1 MNKAIPHLRRS
12 RKTPLRA
19 QVTAILRN
27 EILSGRVK
35 PGSILY
41 ERELAKQLG
50 VSKTP
55 VRESLTVLDHE
66 GLVRTLPRKG
76 YLVNGFTVQ
85 DVHNYFDL
93 RVILESAAAELAVGR
108 ITDEQIEALAALVP
122 DGTPD
127 DDLLKRLDR
136 NVELHYSLALLS
148 GNDRLASL
156 IKNLMSEMRR
166 MIAAGYIPEEH
177 GQLMAAL
184 KERDPR
190 RAAEAMR
197 NHINAVRE
205 RALRL
210 VPSPP
215 VNSERSE
222 RAPTEKPD
230 P

>member
-1 MNKAIPHLRRS
+1 MQKSVPHLRRS

-35 PGSILY
+35 PGSILN

-76 YLVNGFTVQ
+76 YLVSGYTVQ
-85 DVHNYFDL
+85 DVHNFFDL
-93 RVILESAAAELAVGR
+93 RMILESAAVELAVSR
-108 ITDEQIEALAALVP
+108 ITDEELEALMALVP
-122 DGTPD
+122 DGAPD
-127 DDLLKRLDR
+127 DDMLKRLER
-136 NVELHYSLALLS
+136 NVDLHYSLALLS

-156 IKNLMSEMRR
+156 VKTLLSEMRR
-166 MIAAGYIPEEH
+166 MIAAGYVPEEH
-177 GQLMAAL
+177 EKLMAAL

-190 RAAEAMR
+190 RAAQAMR

-210 VPSPP
+210 VPSLLA
-215 VNSERSE
+215 NSEHSAS
-222 RAPTEKPD
+222 APAENAD
-230 P
+230 L

>member
-1 MNKAIPHLRRS
+1 MPHLRRS

-27 EILSGRVK
+27 EILSGRVR

-66 GLVRTLPRKG
+66 GLVKTLPRKG

-85 DVHNYFDL
+85 DVHNFFDL
-93 RVILESAAAELAVGR
+93 RVILESGAVELAAAR
-108 ITDEQIEALAALVP
+108 MTDEQLERLTALVP
-122 DGTPD
+122 DGNAD
-127 DDLLKRLDR
+127 EGISKRLDR
-136 NVELHYSLALLS
+136 NVDLHYSLALLS

-156 IKNLMSEMRR
+156 IKGLMAEMRR
-166 MIAAGYIPEEH
+166 MIAAGYVPEEH
-177 GQLMAAL
+177 EKLIAAL
-184 KERDPR
+184 KQRDPR
-190 RAAEAMR
+190 RAVEAMR

-205 RALRL
+205 KALHL

-215 VNSERSE
+215 ANSERSGKAAAK
-222 RAPTEKPD
+222 RKPD
-230 P
+230 R

>member
-1 MNKAIPHLRRS
+1 MQKTMRHLRRS

-35 PGSILY
+35 PGSILN

-76 YLVNGFTVQ
+76 YLVSGYTVQ
-85 DVHNYFDL
+85 DVHNFFDL
-93 RVILESAAAELAVGR
+93 RVILESAAVELAVGR
-108 ITDEQIEALAALVP
+108 ITDEEFEALTALVP
-122 DGTPD
+122 DGAPD
-127 DDLLKRLDR
+127 DDMLKRLDR
-136 NVELHYSLALLS
+136 NVDLHYTLARLS

-156 IKNLMSEMRR
+156 IRTLMSEMRR
-166 MIAAGYIPEEH
+166 MIAAGYVPEEH
-177 GQLMAAL
+177 EKLMAAL

-190 RAAEAMR
+190 RAAQAMR

-210 VPSPP
+210 VPSLLA
-215 VNSERSE
+215 NSDRSAG
-222 RAPTEKPD
+222 APAEKANR
-230 P
+230 

>member
-1 MNKAIPHLRRS
+1 MQKAMPYLRRS
-12 RKTPLRA
+12 RKTPLRT
-19 QVTAILRN
+19 QVTAVLRN

-35 PGSILY
+35 PGSILN

-76 YLVNGFTVQ
+76 YLVSGFTVQ
-85 DVHNYFDL
+85 DVHNFFDL
-93 RVILESAAAELAVGR
+93 RVILESAAVELAVSR
-108 ITDEQIEALAALVP
+108 ITDEQLETLTALVP
-122 DGTPD
+122 DGPPD
-127 DDLLKRLDR
+127 EDMLKRLDR
-136 NVELHYSLALLS
+136 NVELHYSIALLS

-156 IKNLMSEMRR
+156 VKTLMSEMRR
-166 MIAAGYIPEEH
+166 MIAAGYVPEEH
-177 GQLMAAL
+177 EKLMAAL
-184 KERDPR
+184 RERDPR

-210 VPSPP
+210 VPSPL
-215 VNSERSE
+215 VNPEHTES
-222 RAPTEKPD
+222 APTEKPD
-230 P
+230 L

>member
-1 MNKAIPHLRRS
+1 MQKAMPHLRRS
-12 RKTPLRA
+12 RKTPLRS

-27 EILSGRVK
+27 AILSGRVK

-76 YLVNGFTVQ
+76 YLVSGFTVQ
-85 DVHNYFDL
+85 DVHNFFDL
-93 RVILESAAAELAVGR
+93 RVILESAAVELAVSR
-108 ITDEQIEALAALVP
+108 ITDKQLETLTALVP

-127 DDLLKRLDR
+127 DDMLKRLDR
-136 NVELHYSLALLS
+136 NVDLHYSLALLS

-156 IKNLMSEMRR
+156 VKTLMSEMRR
-166 MIAAGYIPEEH
+166 MIAAGYVPEEH
-177 GQLMAAL
+177 EKLMAAL
-184 KERDPR
+184 KERDPK

-210 VPSPP
+210 VPSPLANP
-215 VNSERSE
+215 EHSEG
-222 RAPTEKPD
+222 APTEKPD

>member
-1 MNKAIPHLRRS
+1 MNRTVPHLRRS

-76 YLVNGFTVQ
+76 YLVSGFTVQ
-85 DVHNYFDL
+85 DVHNFFDL
-93 RVILESAAAELAVGR
+93 RVILESAAVERAVSR
-108 ITDEQIEALAALVP
+108 ITDEQLETLTALVP

-127 DDLLKRLDR
+127 DDMLKRLDR
-136 NVELHYSLALLS
+136 NVDLHYSLALLS

-156 IKNLMSEMRR
+156 VKTLMSEMRR
-166 MIAAGYIPEEH
+166 MIAAGYVPEEH
-177 GQLMAAL
+177 EKLMAAL
-184 KERDPR
+184 KERDPK

-210 VPSPP
+210 VPSPLANP
-215 VNSERSE
+215 EHSGRP
-222 RAPTEKPD
+222 PTEQPD
-230 P
+230 R